1 MNITADEMFPR
12 KNMLVITGP
21 DRTIIIDGHSAE
33 AVRFR
38 EKTGESRPTQRS
50 AMSELS
56 IIGKNFYPGFE
67 LRMCCSR
74 NENFTGD
81 NAAGSRYRLILIHAG
96 TGTVD
101 TGASKL
107 YFIAPS
113 FICLNEKE
121 TCLIKSEIPVN
132 ASVLY
137 FHPAVLN
144 NFFEYDALDHASD
157 DFPFT
162 SKQDLYLLRSFRE
175 RNDRYK
181 GQIQLG
187 HNSLKRIMS
196 IFDAIDRE
204 TAAQDTDT
212 WPCRSRS
219 FLIEILFLIAKI
231 MSENPLHD
239 HAMLETS
246 DDDIERAIRYLHHN
260 YQNDITVS
268 DLVRVC
274 DINRTTLAERFS
286 QETGFTIKTYLNRLR
301 INIAMTMIH
310 DTDLPIQEIAYRT
323 GFNDITNFG
332 RVFRKFTAHSP
343 SEYRDQ
349 SRVH

>member
-1 MNITADEMFPR
+1 
-12 KNMLVITGP
+12 
-21 DRTIIIDGHSAE
+21 
-33 AVRFR
+33 
-38 EKTGESRPTQRS
+38 
-50 AMSELS
+50 MSELS
-56 IIGKNFYPGFE
+56 IIGKNFYPGYE
-67 LRMCCSR
+67 LRISCRC

-81 NAAGSRYRLILIHAG
+81 NAMGSRYRLVLIHEG
-96 TGTVD
+96 TGTID
-101 TGASKL
+101 TGTSRL

-113 FICLNEKE
+113 CVCLNEKE
-121 TCLIKSEIPVN
+121 KLIISSENPVN
-132 ASVLY
+132 TSVLY

-144 NFFEYDALDHASD
+144 NFFEYEAIDLESD
-157 DFPFT
+157 GFPLT
-162 SKQDLYLLRSFRE
+162 AKQDLYLLRSFRE

-181 GQIQLG
+181 GQIQIG
-187 HNSLKRIMS
+187 HNSLKRIMN
-196 IFDAIDRE
+196 IFNAIDRE
-204 TAAQDTDT
+204 TDAQDTDS

-219 FLIEILFLIAKI
+219 FLIEILFLVSKI
-231 MSENPLHD
+231 MTENPVPD
-239 HAMLETS
+239 HAMMETS

-274 DINRTTLAERFS
+274 DVNRTTLAERFS
-286 QETGFTIKTYLNRLR
+286 HETGFTIKTYLNRLR
-301 INIAMTMIH
+301 VNIAMTMIH

-332 RVFRKFTAHSP
+332 RVFRKFTSQSP

>member
-1 MNITADEMFPR
+1 
-12 KNMLVITGP
+12 
-21 DRTIIIDGHSAE
+21 
-33 AVRFR
+33 
-38 EKTGESRPTQRS
+38 
-50 AMSELS
+50 MSELS
-56 IIGKNFYPGFE
+56 IIGKNFFPGFE
-67 LRMCCSR
+67 LRMRCIR
-74 NENFTGD
+74 EENLTGD
-81 NAAGSRYRLILIHAG
+81 NATGSRYRLILIHEG
-96 TGTVD
+96 TGIID
-101 TGASKL
+101 TGTSKL

-113 FICLNEKE
+113 CICLNEKE
-121 TCLIKSEIPVN
+121 KLIISSENPVN
-132 ASVLY
+132 TSVLY

-144 NFFEYDALDHASD
+144 NFFEYDVLDRGSD
-157 DFPFT
+157 DFPLT

-175 RNDRYK
+175 RNERYK

-187 HNSLKRIMS
+187 HNSLKRIMT
-196 IFDAIDRE
+196 IFNAIERE
-204 TAAQDTDT
+204 TAAQDTDS

-231 MSENPLHD
+231 MSENPLPD
-239 HAMLETS
+239 HTLLETS

-260 YQNDITVS
+260 YQNDITIS

-274 DINRTTLAERFS
+274 DVNRTTLAERFS
-286 QETGFTIKTYLNRLR
+286 HETGFTIKTYLNRLR
-301 INIAMTMIH
+301 VNIAMTMIH

-332 RVFRKFTAHSP
+332 RVFRKFTAQSP